1 MARTMSPTRILAELP
16 MVTEAKPGGGNL
28 EHSDIGARIG
38 ADDLGFELALIL
50 QGDFDVGGAIDDVI
64 IGQDVAVGADD
75 HARAQAVFT
84 LLARLLLSLP
94 AATVGIAE
102 ELAEEWIVFEG
113 RLALALRC
121 LHDF

>member
-1 MARTMSPTRILAELP
+1 
-16 MVTEAKPGGGNL
+16 MVTEGRLGGVDL
-28 EHSDIGARIG
+28 EHSDIRARIG
-38 ADDLGFELALIL
+38 ADDPGFELALVH
-50 QGDFDVGGAIDDVI
+50 QGDAHVGGAIDDVI
-64 IGQDVAVGADD
+64 IGHDVAIGADN
-75 HARAQAVFT
+75 HAGAQAVFT

-94 AATVGIAE
+94 AATAGIAE